1 MENNWIKVYTTKD
14 PVTAEILKQGLIE
27 NDIAAVIMN
36 KQDSSYQT
44 FGVIEVLVNKK
55 DLDAAEAFINS
66 SDTDS
71 TTTEG

>member
-1 MENNWIKVYTTKD
+1 MESNWVKVYTTKD

-44 FGVIEVLVNKK
+44 FGTIEVLVNKK
-55 DLDAAEAFINS
+55 DFDAAEAFINS
-66 SDTDS
+66 SANDTA
-71 TTTEG
+71 TPEA

>member
-1 MENNWIKVYTTKD
+1 MENNWVKVYTTKD

-55 DLDAAEAFINS
+55 DFEAAETFINS
-66 SDTDS
+66 TDTEN
-71 TTTEG
+71 TTSES